1 MCFPSLLYRK
11 RRIYKFLIYN
21 HVIMKTILK
30 KFKPIIFGII
40 LWIFIVILVSIQA
53 FIFPIQDAG
62 IWSPVPLTI
71 HFISVIFAVLLISF
85 WYYKS
90 SEKPN
95 GFLLGFVWLVIDL
108 ILESAITIPMFV
120 LPSGQT
126 YLSYFFRWDLLI
138 DFAII
143 AITPGIYNLV
153 KKR

>member
-1 MCFPSLLYRK
+1 
-11 RRIYKFLIYN
+11 
-21 HVIMKTILK
+21 MKALLK
-30 KFKPIIFGII
+30 KVKPIIFGLV
-40 LWIFIVILVSIQA
+40 LWLLIALLVSLLA
-53 FIFPIQDAG
+53 LIFPIQDAG

-71 HFISVIFAVLLISF
+71 HFISVILAVLMMSF

-95 GFLLGFVWLVIDL
+95 GFLLGFIWLLIDL

-126 YLSYFFRWDLLI
+126 HLSYLSRWDLLV
-138 DFAII
+138 DLAII
-143 AITPGIYNLV
+143 VLTPGIYWLV

>member
-1 MCFPSLLYRK
+1 K
-11 RRIYKFLIYN
+11 I
-21 HVIMKTILK
+21 
-30 KFKPIIFGII
+30 KPIIFGVV
-40 LWIFIVILVSIQA
+40 LWILIVILVSIQA
-53 FIFPIQDAG
+53 LIFPIQDAG

-71 HFISVIFAVLLISF
+71 HFVTVILAVLVMSF

-95 GFLLGFVWLVIDL
+95 GFLLGFIWLVIDL

-126 YLSYFFRWDLLI
+126 HLSYFFRWDLLV

-143 AITPGIYNLV
+143 VITPGIYRLA